1 MSSFDI
7 TLDCLSDEALSFL
20 RSKFN
25 VYNKLE
31 LAQLMNAKI
40 YGKDSTNLV
49 FCTILLD
56 GGQPQQITPKVI
68 DTEPIVEEVQKS
80 ESVVKPTFQNIFSN
94 ATKDLIAPITN
105 FELSYYGDSLFVTP
119 RPREGYAVMI
129 GCNWDEIDPNFEV
142 NSTFGGWWKPTG
154 SLKNKT
160 LSGWM
165 FRTASK
171 DYLNF
176 LFDKS
181 DIKHYGLE
189 HYGKGLLLEP
199 PYNFTLSEK
208 DGYKNWSQYDKKFSV
223 DTENGGWWKPL
234 GSLEDK
240 TKHGWFFKVK
250 NQEYLENMLGVKLQ
264 PKETSTPKKEAHQED
279 EKVEDE
285 VPTTPE
291 IKPSAFT
298 PPAPKKELQPLAED
312 LKIEEVINKY
322 GKIIPYGIGFIV
334 SFTEEI
340 FKTHAKKNVITLTNA
355 SGKEFNGIKHTEKN
369 GYFFEEEAKESISI
383 S

>member
-1 MSSFDI
+1 
-7 TLDCLSDEALSFL
+7 
-20 RSKFN
+20 

-40 YGKDSTNLV
+40 FGKDSTNLV
-49 FCTILLD
+49 FCTIQLD
-56 GGQPQQITPKVI
+56 GAQPPQITPKVI
-68 DTEPIVEEVQKS
+68 DTEPIIEEVQKS
-80 ESVVKPTFQNIFSN
+80 ESVDKPTFQNIFSN
-94 ATKDLIAPITN
+94 ATKDLVVHISN

-119 RPREGYAVMI
+119 RDGYATYI
-129 GCNWDEIDPNFEV
+129 GCDWNQIDPNFEV

-154 SLKNKT
+154 TLKNKT

-181 DIKHYGLE
+181 DIKQYQLE

-208 DGYKNWSQYDKKFSV
+208 DGYKKWSHYDKKFSV
-223 DTENGGWWKPL
+223 DNENGGWWKPL

-264 PKETSTPKKEAHQED
+264 PKETSAPEKEDHQED

-298 PPAPKKELQPLAED
+298 PPAPKKAHKPLEED
-312 LKIEEVINKY
+312 LNIEEVINKY

-334 SFTEEI
+334 SFPEET